1 MRILVVAPQPFF
13 SPRGTPFSVYYR
25 TLVTSELGHRTDI
38 LTYGQGA
45 DVDIPNARLIR
56 IPAFNFL
63 GRVKTG
69 PSALKLFLDIFMVA
83 WTVGLMLRHR
93 YDVVHAHEESVF
105 WCRLLKPIFR
115 NRLIYD
121 MHSSLPQQ
129 LKNFNFTRVRLIHR
143 IFEALENSA
152 VRASDA
158 VITICP
164 ALHDH
169 AKTITDDH
177 DRILLIEN
185 SIFDP
190 IRFTVGSDPQKVTG
204 NDDASPGNRALDE
217 WLHRLP
223 DNRTIAYAGTLEA
236 YQGIDKLLE
245 AFAVTLREVPDAGL
259 LIIGGMPDQ
268 VARCRRHAEQLGLG
282 DQVFLTGQLPQTEAQ
297 RLVAR
302 AAACVS
308 PRFSGTNTPLKI
320 YHLMASGV
328 PLVATRI
335 DSHTQVLT
343 DDIATLTDVGTEH
356 LGAGMASVLKAPE
369 TAREKARKG
378 QELYRSHYSRDV
390 YVAKMRHLFELV
402 TEGNAGIGE
411 ENG

>member
-1 MRILVVAPQPFF
+1 MRVLVVAPQPFF

-45 DVDIPNARLIR
+45 DVDIPDTRLIR

-63 GRVKTG
+63 GKVKTG
-69 PSALKLFLDIFMVA
+69 PSALKLFLDVFMVA

-105 WCRLLKPIFR
+105 WCRWLKPIFR

-129 LKNFNFTRVRLIHR
+129 LENFNFTRVRLVHR

-177 DRILLIEN
+177 DKILLIEN

-190 IRFTVGSDPQKVTG
+190 IRFAPGSEPKQV
-204 NDDASPGNRALDE
+204 DDSREASTDTSALDA
-217 WLHRLP
+217 WLRSRP

-259 LIIGGMPDQ
+259 LVIGGMPQQVDQ
-268 VARCRRHAEQLGLG
+268 CRRHAQQLGLG
-282 DQVFLTGQLPQTEAQ
+282 DHAFFTGQLPQTEAQ
-297 RLVAR
+297 RLVAG
-302 AAACVS
+302 AAACIS

-343 DDIATLTDVGTEH
+343 DEVATLTDVGIEE

-369 TAREKARKG
+369 AAREKARQG
-378 QELYRSHYSRDV
+378 QKLYRDYYSRDV
-390 YVAKMRHLFELV
+390 YVTKMRDLFELV
-402 TEGNAGIGE
+402 T
-411 ENG
+411 